1 MNNNELDFYLGKLR
15 IDSKI
20 GSQFFNDEATYE
32 LLQRGFAKR
41 EKTQGNG
48 VYDLVITD
56 QGRSFIGFLKEQ
68 ESKEKERKRD
78 ELSERAV
85 KSAES
90 SAEAA
95 KISAK
100 AANRGNIIS
109 IIAIIISLFS
119 IFLAILQNY
128 PSIINRII
136 TK

>member
-1 MNNNELDFYLGKLR
+1 MSNNELDFYLGKLR

-20 GSQFFNDEATYE
+20 GSNFFNDEAAKL
-32 LLQRGFAKR
+32 LLQRGFAKK
-41 EKTQGNG
+41 ENIQSHDI
-48 VYDLVITD
+48 YDLVITD
-56 QGRSFIGFLKEQ
+56 QGRSFVGFVKEQ
-68 ESKEKERKRD
+68 ELIEKERKRD

-95 KISAK
+95 KVSAK

-119 IFLAILQNY
+119 IFLTIIQNY